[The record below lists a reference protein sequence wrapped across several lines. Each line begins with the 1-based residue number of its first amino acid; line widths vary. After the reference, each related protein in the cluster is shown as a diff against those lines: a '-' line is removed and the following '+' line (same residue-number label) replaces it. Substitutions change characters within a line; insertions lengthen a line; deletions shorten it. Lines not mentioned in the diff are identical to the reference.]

1 MEKPG
6 GGEEPRGR
14 CTATTPASPA
24 PSLRKLSKHPAA
36 FVDTTT
42 ELVYLLLRYLLI
54 RSLSLSPLLCVSF
67 PNPIL
72 PLRFPPAASLSA
84 CLSFSSSWSPLPSHS
99 NFGRSKVKH
108 SG

>member
-54 RSLSLSPLLCVSF
+54 RSLSLSLLYSVFHSQIQSSHF
-67 PNPIL
+67 AFLLL
-72 PLRFPPAASLSA
+72 PPFQHASLSP
-84 CLSFSSSWSPLPSHS
+84 PLGDPCPPTVILE
-99 NFGRSKVKH
+99 GVK
-108 SG
+108 